1 MRSIATKT
9 VSVRL
14 DLGTRARLKNVAK
27 VRSRSAHW
35 VMREAIGQY
44 IEREEKREAFRNDTT
59 NAWKEYQE
67 TGLQATA
74 EEVAAWLSTWGAE
87 DESSAPRCHR

>member
-1 MRSIATKT
+1 MRSITTKT
-9 VSVRL
+9 VSVKL
-14 DLGTRARLKNVAK
+14 DSGTRARLEKVAK
-27 VRSRSAHW
+27 ARSRSAHW

-44 IEREEKREAFRNDTT
+44 IEREENREAFRIDTT

-67 TGLQATA
+67 TDLHATT
-74 EEVAAWLSTWGAE
+74 EEVAAWFSTWGAE

>member
-9 VSVRL
+9 VSVKL
-14 DLGTRARLKNVAK
+14 DSGTRARLEKVAK
-27 VRSRSAHW
+27 ARSRSAHW

-44 IEREEKREAFRNDTT
+44 IEREENREAFRIDTT

-67 TGLQATA
+67 TDLHATT